1 MTSDDVHAASSEQL
15 ALLRDAARAKARGD
29 DAGSAKAATRDGG
42 SERVA
47 VVWPMLEV
55 PHLDRE
61 FEYRIPAELADDVR
75 FGVAVKVRFHGKRI
89 TGYVVG
95 VRETPE
101 FTGTLSPLLAVV
113 SPVAVLTEHIW
124 QVAHAVAARMGG
136 TVSDVLRLAIPPR
149 HARAEKALDERMA
162 KASAAGRSMPEVAEA
177 GNAGPDAASAVPAE
191 RDDEASAVTG
201 GAAAHD
207 GAAVADNEAAPGE
220 ALASCGGHASSSAT
234 SSGAVAADGPAPG
247 DDMASTSHATSGAVA
262 ASAPAPL
269 SAWRHYAGG
278 LSLLTRLAAGENP
291 RGSWDVAPGLFGP
304 DAWPAAVADAAAAV
318 RDSGRC
324 TVVVVPDGR
333 DVDRVAAACSARLGD
348 DQVVTLTADMGPQAR
363 YTAFLKALRGLAD
376 VVVGTRA
383 AMFAPVP
390 DLGLVVW
397 WDDADTLHVDPHAPY
412 PHVGAVLETRA
423 DLAPA
428 ALLSAGAVPSVRV
441 QAQVE
446 AGVSVPVDP
455 VERTSARVVVTGD
468 DRSVERHGAA
478 ARARIPAEAWQG
490 ATRALQDGPVLV
502 QVPRRGYIPTI
513 ACARCRTKSTCDV
526 CHGPLGLDGEHSAP
540 TCRWCG
546 HVAHVLTCPECGSHE
561 IRSLTIG
568 AGRTAEELGRAFPGV
583 PVRRSGAPDVLASVP
598 DEPALVI
605 CTPGAEPVA
614 ENGYSAAILLDAW
627 ALLDRGGLDAGQRAL
642 THWCAAA
649 GLVRPASTG
658 GVVYLAGVPRHVPF
672 PAVEALVRWAPRWF
686 AARELAERAEV
697 MLPPATRMAE
707 LEGPR
712 RAAARYAEALEKA
725 AREHDVSVDVL
736 GPLPLRRRHV
746 FDRATPQRQATS
758 SDDDESLVR
767 FLARWNDPTDADV
780 PTLLRAL
787 TASRSA
793 AREPVVTVRLDPLLD
808 GLA

>member
-1 MTSDDVHAASSEQL
+1 MCPGPRTPRSPRLSGPSCTDGGMTDDVHAASSEQL
-15 ALLRDAARAKARGD
+15 ALLRDAVRTKATNAAVEGRAPDEAPAGTE
-29 DAGSAKAATRDGG
+29 DAA
-42 SERVA
+42 ERIA

-61 FEYRIPAELADDVR
+61 FEYRIPAEMADDVR

-124 QVAHAVAARMGG
+124 QVAQAVAAHMGG

-162 KASAAGRSMPEVAEA
+162 KAAAVEDPASEGAEDDPA
-177 GNAGPDAASAVPAE
+177 EHVDEATPSGPGDAA
-191 RDDEASAVTG
+191 
-201 GAAAHD
+201 
-207 GAAVADNEAAPGE
+207 AP
-220 ALASCGGHASSSAT
+220 S
-234 SSGAVAADGPAPG
+234 DQP
-247 DDMASTSHATSGAVA
+247 ASTSGPACGGPA
-262 ASAPAPL
+262 ADAPAPL

-278 LSLLTRLAAGENP
+278 LSLLKHLAAGDNP
-291 RGSWDVAPGLFGP
+291 RGSWDVAPGLFGA
-304 DAWPAAVADAAAAV
+304 DDWPAAVADAAAAV
-318 RDSGRC
+318 RDSGRR
-324 TVVVVPDGR
+324 TVIVVPDGR

-348 DQVVTLTADMGPQAR
+348 DEVVTLTADMGPQAR
-363 YTAFLKALRGLAD
+363 YTAFLRALRGLAD

-455 VERTSARVVVTGD
+455 IARTSARIVVTGD

-490 ATRALQDGPVLV
+490 ATRALKDGPVLV

-513 ACARCRTKSTCDV
+513 ACARCRTKSTCPQ

-540 TCRWCG
+540 SCRWCG
-546 HVAHVLTCPECGSHE
+546 HVAHVLTCPECGSHD

-568 AGRTAEELGRAFPGV
+568 AGRTADELGRAFPGV

-686 AARELAERAEV
+686 AARDLAERAEV
-697 MLPPATRMAE
+697 MLPPTTRMAAI
-707 LEGPR
+707 EGPR
-712 RAAARYAEALEKA
+712 RAVAEYGDALREAAADA
-725 AREHDVSVDVL
+725 DVQVDVM
-736 GPLPLRRRHV
+736 GPLPLGRRHV
-746 FDRATPQRQATS
+746 FDRAARAQS
-758 SDDDESLVR
+758 SPRDDDEPRVR
-767 FLARWNDPTDADV
+767 LIARWADPASNAV
-780 PTLLRAL
+780 PKLLRAL
-787 TASRSA
+787 TATRSA
-793 AREPVVTVRLDPLLD
+793 ARDPAVTVRLDPLLD
-808 GLA
+808 GLG